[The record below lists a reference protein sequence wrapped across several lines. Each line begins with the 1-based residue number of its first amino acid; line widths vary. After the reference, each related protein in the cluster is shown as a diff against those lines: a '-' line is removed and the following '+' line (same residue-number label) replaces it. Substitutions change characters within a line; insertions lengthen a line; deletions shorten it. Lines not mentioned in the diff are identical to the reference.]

1 MIDHSNDLGVIT
13 VVLERLNKQRL
24 PRAMSLKAK
33 VDRGERLN
41 DFDIAFLE
49 QVISDARRSQPI
61 VERHPQYQPLL
72 AQVIGLYKAIID
84 KAVENEEHEEHAAG
98 R

>member
-1 MIDHSNDLGVIT
+1 MIENSNDLGVIT
-13 VVLERLNKQRL
+13 VVLERLSKQRL
-24 PRAMSLKAK
+24 PRAIHLKEK

-49 QVISDARRSQPI
+49 QVISDSRRSQLI
-61 VERHPQYQPLL
+61 VERYPQYQPLL
-72 AQVIGLYKAIID
+72 AQVINLYKEIID
-84 KAVENEEHEEHAAG
+84 KAVENEQDPGG